1 MGHATGPCRPL
12 PAGNVEL
19 MSAPGFTGHL
29 PGDRA
34 YRRLIAGL
42 FFAGIATFAQLYSP
56 QAVLPL
62 IAAHFGVGPA
72 TAALAVSVTTL
83 GLAASVIPWSAVADR
98 VGRVPAMTVG
108 IAAATGFGRLASFSP
123 DIVVLLVCRLLE
135 GVGLGAVPAIAL
147 AYLSEEVD
155 AAHTA
160 AAAGSYIAGTTI
172 GGLAGR
178 LVAGPV
184 GDFGGWRMGV
194 LAVALVCAVSA
205 VVFLLLVPKARG
217 FVALRHRPHEGS
229 SLRHRLAVNL
239 GSPRQLALYA
249 QGFLLMSGFVALY
262 NYLGFA
268 LVAPPYSLPH
278 WVVSLLFLAY
288 LAGTVTSPIAG
299 TLASRFGRF
308 PVLLLSSVVMAAGA
322 ALTLIPAVAVILAG
336 LLLFTAGFFAAHS
349 VASGW
354 APRRHRRKRA
364 HRHPRSTTSATTAGR
379 ASSAGHS
386 ASCSRPRGGTASRS
400 RSSHSSPSL
409 RCSRRCGCGGR
420 LRESPAR
427 RMPRGPSRRRAD
439 RAARR
444 PGPLTAPGPS

>member
-1 MGHATGPCRPL
+1 VGHATGPCRPL

-62 IAAHFGVGPA
+62 IAAHFDVGPA

-108 IAAATGFGRLASFSP
+108 IAAATGFGLLASFSP

-249 QGFLLMSGFVALY
+249 QGFLLMGGFVALY

-354 APRRHRRKRA
+354 APAAASPEARA
-364 HRHPRSTTSATTAGR
+364 QASSLYYLGYYGGSSVFGWALGFVFAAAGWDGVALAVLALIAVAALLTTLWLRGPTAGV
-379 ASSAGHS
+379 SG
-386 ASCSRPRGGTASRS
+386 
-400 RSSHSSPSL
+400 
-409 RCSRRCGCGGR
+409 
-420 LRESPAR
+420 E
-427 RMPRGPSRRRAD
+427 AD
-439 RAARR
+439 AAR
-444 PGPLTAPGPS
+444 PVAPTR